1 MITARD
7 GFTLT
12 ELLIAM
18 AIGGIIM
25 TALLQ
30 LVFSAQRLYQT
41 DSARTAVNQNASVAL
56 TAMTNDLRQ
65 AGERLTRDFPALSV
79 DGPAGQERV
88 TMRRS
93 VLDAVLPVCKD
104 VKGGTATD
112 VVFVSKEDK
121 GKGKSGTLPP
131 NCKDSSAEVGFN
143 EWIAYRKAQGGTVDA
158 FIYDPVTGL
167 GETFVYDAEDG
178 SGQHIHR
185 GGGKWLNDYPV
196 ENKPRVY
203 MMEQVS
209 YQQSGTYLMRQVGS
223 DDAIAYLPGVT
234 GFDVR
239 PVTLNA
245 AGAETTISGN
255 FPAAPL
261 TWKDLYRLDIVLTAQ
276 QRVGSQTVSRTYTSS
291 FVPRNVFSEDR

>member
-1 MITARD
+1 MTTARD

-18 AIGGIIM
+18 AVGGIIM
-25 TALLQ
+25 AALLQ
-30 LVFSAQRLYQT
+30 LVLSTQRLYQS
-41 DSARTAVNQNASVAL
+41 DSARTTVNQNATVAL

-79 DGPAGQERV
+79 DGAAGAERV

-112 VVFVSKEDK
+112 VVFISKK
-121 GKGKSGTLPP
+121 GGGGGSLPP

-143 EWIAYRKAQGGTVDA
+143 EWIAYRKAQGGKVDA
-158 FIYDPVTGL
+158 FIFDPVTGQ
-167 GETFVYDAEDG
+167 GEMFTYDAEDG

-185 GGGKWLNDYPV
+185 SGGKWLNDYPV
-196 ENKPRVY
+196 DNKPRVY

-209 YQQSGTYLMRQVGS
+209 YQQSGTYLMRQVGNEP
-223 DDAIAYLPGVT
+223 AIAYLPGVT
-234 GFDVR
+234 SLDIR
-239 PVTLNA
+239 PIVLNA
-245 AGAETTISGN
+245 AGAETTVTGP

-261 TWKDLYRLDIVLTAQ
+261 SWKDLYRLDIVLTAQ
-276 QRVGSQTVSRTYTSS
+276 QRAGSQAVTRTYTSS